1 MSSSATMSGDDT
13 LVKYIHTFCIEGPLR
28 GTHESIN
35 LKVTRRALKAIACGV
50 AVWGSM
56 PSIAIAKRYAIPNT
70 ALGNVYSTANVIT
83 YTMVLT
89 WAYHG
94 VIDST
99 FSAHGE
105 AERKLEGLIS
115 LAAKVGVKV
124 LAVGLGVAA
133 QSPRAFLAYYFNG
146 DGSSRSVEDAAL
158 VYLAPS
164 ALTIISMDKTF
175 SAILRRR
182 GVREEAHQ
190 KVEACKVLLIGNKMR
205 GIPGKIGDFRRLLAS
220 LPDKTG
226 LRELTG
232 TPEEQVMQLI
242 RMICEAPV
250 LAPKTT
256 YQKVAGAVSL
266 IFGGGIL
273 GVTSTVA
280 HIAFGLYITKQAV
293 ATIEPNSTAADQWGA
308 GVAVTLTNL
317 YLTILVNLGV
327 SLAMT
332 HKLLTKPV
340 EILQGDSMATRLRVK
355 TRTLLGLT
363 LIVTSCLSL
372 APLFESIDTFFEGKF
387 RDVMTYTTPPG
398 VIFMFVM
405 AMEELADII
414 VEQSVNIPGL
424 GIELERELVALDE
437 ALRCLSET
445 VTRASP
451 VKYAELLNGLP
462 EDLFSKL
469 TTGPDGQSIATQAN
483 ILECI
488 QRHDLPQPARPLA
501 QNEDVNI
508 VDDDVV

>member
-1 MSSSATMSGDDT
+1 
-13 LVKYIHTFCIEGPLR
+13 
-28 GTHESIN
+28 
-35 LKVTRRALKAIACGV
+35 
-50 AVWGSM
+50 
-56 PSIAIAKRYAIPNT
+56 
-70 ALGNVYSTANVIT
+70 
-83 YTMVLT
+83 
-89 WAYHG
+89 
-94 VIDST
+94 
-99 FSAHGE
+99 
-105 AERKLEGLIS
+105 
-115 LAAKVGVKV
+115 
-124 LAVGLGVAA
+124 
-133 QSPRAFLAYYFNG
+133 
-146 DGSSRSVEDAAL
+146 
-158 VYLAPS
+158 
-164 ALTIISMDKTF
+164 
-175 SAILRRR
+175 
-182 GVREEAHQ
+182 
-190 KVEACKVLLIGNKMR
+190 MR